1 MSNWLK
7 RGLVF
12 AAAMV
17 VLRLFQ
23 SALINAFQAM
33 SGLISIVL
41 LVLFCAAALAW
52 GILDGRADARAEQ
65 DPDRRQ
71 DLAMTWLLAGLV
83 AGVLSGAVSSLIA
96 AFYSGLYTGGIIN
109 EVTTFAAFTA
119 LCVFLLAIIGVALGR
134 WLVDR
139 KAPPAPARGSE
150 ERADTDVFAA
160 VRDDDRPTREA
171 ETPAARTEQHTQAA
185 PTAVA
190 VAERE
195 PEREDRTEVIDTS
208 RHSARTE
215 AGPASE
221 APTEALR
228 LPGHGGSSGSEDK
241 TEAIRLHDDEETK
254 PHPKQ
259 D

>member
-33 SGLISIVL
+33 SGLISIAL
-41 LVLFCAAALAW
+41 LLLFCLAALAW
-52 GILDGRADARAEQ
+52 GYFDGRADARAER

-83 AGVLSGAVSSLIA
+83 AGVLSGAVSCLIA
-96 AFYSGLYTGGIIN
+96 VFYSGLYTGGLIS

-119 LCVFLLAIIGVALGR
+119 LCVFLLAIIGASLGR
-134 WLVDR
+134 WMVDR
-139 KAPPAPARGSE
+139 NAPDEPARGSE

-160 VRDDDRPTREA
+160 VRGDDGPTRAA
-171 ETPAARTEQHTQAA
+171 EVPAARTEERTQAA

-190 VAERE
+190 VAD
-195 PEREDRTEVIDTS
+195 REDRTEVIDTS
-208 RHSARTE
+208 RHSSRTE
-215 AGPASE
+215 AGPESE
-221 APTEALR
+221 APTEAFR
-228 LPGHGGSSGSEDK
+228 LPGHPGAAGTEDK
-241 TEAIRLHDDEETK
+241 TEVIRLRDADETETK
-254 PHPKQ
+254 PHPKH

>member
-23 SALINAFQAM
+23 SALINAFQAQ
-33 SGLISIVL
+33 SGLISVVL
-41 LVLFCAAALAW
+41 LVLFLIAAFAW
-52 GILDGRADARAEQ
+52 GYFDGRADAKAEQ

-83 AGVLSGAVSSLIA
+83 AGVLSGAVSSLIGS
-96 AFYSGLYTGGIIN
+96 FYTGLYTGGVIN

-139 KAPPAPARGSE
+139 KAPDAPARASDQT
-150 ERADTDVFAA
+150 RADTDVFAA
-160 VRDDDRPTREA
+160 VRDDDRSTREA
-171 ETPAARTEQHTQAA
+171 PAGRTEERTEERTQAA
-185 PTAVA
+185 P
-190 VAERE
+190 
-195 PEREDRTEVIDTS
+195 
-208 RHSARTE
+208 
-215 AGPASE
+215 
-221 APTEALR
+221 
-228 LPGHGGSSGSEDK
+228 
-241 TEAIRLHDDEETK
+241 
-254 PHPKQ
+254 
-259 D
+259 